1 MWTGRFNA
9 RAAWGA
15 GLLQL
20 AIMMDDVPK
29 KKELLRDFRAKL
41 NQAIK
46 VNADAVAPDGQLAI
60 FQLVHAFCK

>member
-1 MWTGRFNA
+1 M
-9 RAAWGA
+9 
-15 GLLQL
+15 QL

-29 KKELLRDFRAKL
+29 KKELLRDCRAKL